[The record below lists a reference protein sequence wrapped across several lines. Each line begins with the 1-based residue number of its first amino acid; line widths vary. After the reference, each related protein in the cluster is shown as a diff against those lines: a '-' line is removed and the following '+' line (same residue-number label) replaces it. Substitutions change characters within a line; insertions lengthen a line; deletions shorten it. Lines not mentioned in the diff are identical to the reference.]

1 VQHILFY
8 LLDTSM
14 HTVGRGLAYL
24 HLMQFTIG
32 ELISLEAIG
41 LEIVVLL

>member
-1 VQHILFY
+1 
-8 LLDTSM
+8 
-14 HTVGRGLAYL
+14 LAYL
-24 HLMQFTIG
+24 HPMQFPIG

>member
-14 HTVGRGLAYL
+14 HIVGRGLAYL
-24 HLMQFTIG
+24 HPMQFPIG